1 MRNTDANKR
10 ERWQAEN
17 WVEEM
22 HHKNEVVRNLF
33 AVVVADIAHRVVPA
47 NPFAERDKGL
57 HGGRLVDGHALTE
70 LAHQLLVRPVR
81 RAWLRH
87 GLAGP
92 ARPLRL
98 DPHQRP
104 VDLLAPKLFMEN
116 VLETYGRTGLFKIVY

>member
-70 LAHQLLVRPVR
+70 LAHQLLVRPMFKVAWSSL
-81 RAWLRH
+81 RAN
-87 GLAGP
+87 
-92 ARPLRL
+92 
-98 DPHQRP
+98 
-104 VDLLAPKLFMEN
+104 F
-116 VLETYGRTGLFKIVY
+116 